1 MKRLA
6 FILILPL
13 AFACI
18 TQKAAVEEASDVSTQ
33 PGNGSIEISTNS
45 DEGSSSDAEPVDS
58 YTKPEKPFRTKATL
72 GEIARKTD
80 HYEIVSAEIEGVL
93 LFMTINYSGGC
104 AAHEFEFVGSRA
116 ISKSL
121 PPQRSVM
128 LVHDNGEDMC
138 EAWVERKI
146 EIDIS
151 ELAVKQEKGNEI
163 ILNLE
168 GFDEPLKFVFP

>member
-13 AFACI
+13 AFACK
-18 TQKAAVEEASDVSTQ
+18 TQKAAVEEAAEPATQ
-33 PGNGSIEISTNS
+33 PGNGSEIT
-45 DEGSSSDAEPVDS
+45 AETEEPTDS
-58 YTKPEKPFRTKATL
+58 NTKPEKPYRVKATL
-72 GEIARKTD
+72 GEIAPKTD

-121 PPQRSVM
+121 PPQRSVI
-128 LVHDNGEDMC
+128 LLHDNGDDMC

-151 ELAVKQEKGNEI
+151 ELAYKQEKGSEI

-168 GFDEPLKFVFP
+168 GYDEPLKFVFP

>member
-13 AFACI
+13 AFACK
-18 TQKAAVEEASDVSTQ
+18 TQKAAVEEAPEASTQ

-45 DEGSSSDAEPVDS
+45 DEGSSTDEEPVDS
-58 YTKPEKPFRTKATL
+58 NTKPEKPFRTKAVF
-72 GEIARKTD
+72 GEVGGKTD
-80 HYEIVSAEIEGVL
+80 HYNIISAEIEGVL
-93 LFMTINYSGGC
+93 LFITVEYSGGC
-104 AAHEFEFVGSRA
+104 AHHTFEFVGNRA
-116 ISKSL
+116 TSKSI

-128 LVHDNGEDMC
+128 LFHENGGDMC
-138 EAWVERKI
+138 EAMVTRNI

-151 ELAVKQEKGNEI
+151 ELAMKQEKGNEI

-168 GFDEPLKFVFP
+168 GYNEPLKFVFP